1 MSSILVTGGAG
12 FIGSHICLNL
22 LKNNYRVYVID
33 SLINSSLKPIDKI
46 RSIAVNIYNLKP
58 DIYIYVGDTRNQSLL
73 KKIFSDAEKKG
84 TPIKGVFHLA
94 GLKSVSES
102 IKNPKEYIDNN
113 FHGTISLIKIMD
125 EFNCRTIIYSS
136 SATIYGLSKSTPFK
150 EDSIL
155 KPINPYGET
164 KKMSELYLD
173 NVFMKSSNKWRIAS
187 LRYFNP
193 IGAHKSGEIGECN
206 KGIINNIF
214 PLIIDTALKIQ
225 NELKIFGNDWPTND
239 GTPIRDYLHV
249 MDLAECHLF
258 TFEYLINEESK
269 NIKLNIGTG
278 KGTSVLELIK
288 IFERVNKVEV
298 PYIFSARRD
307 GDTHFIVANNQKAK
321 EVLNW
326 SPKRGIEEMCK
337 DGWKW
342 KRLNPNGY

>member
-33 SLINSSLKPIDKI
+33 SLINSSLKPIHKI
-46 RSIAVNIYNLKP
+46 RSIAINIYNLKP
-58 DIYIYVGDTRNQSLL
+58 KIHIYVGDTRDQRLL
-73 KKIFSDAEKKG
+73 KKIFLDAEKKG
-84 TPIKGVFHLA
+84 TPIKGVFHVA

-102 IKNPKEYIDNN
+102 IKNPKKYIDNN
-113 FHGTISLIKIMD
+113 FRGTTSLIKIMD
-125 EFNCRTIIYSS
+125 EFNCRNIIYSS
-136 SATIYGLSKSTPFK
+136 SATIYGLSNNKPFK
-150 EDSIL
+150 EYSKL

-173 NVFMKSSNKWRIAS
+173 NVFMQSSNKWRIAS

-214 PLIIDTALKIQ
+214 PLIVNTALKIQ
-225 NELKIFGNDWPTND
+225 NEIKIFGKDWPTKD

-258 TFEYLINEESK
+258 TFEYLMNEESK

-298 PYIFSARRD
+298 PYIFSGRRD
-307 GDTHFIVANNQKAK
+307 GDTHFIVANNQKVK